1 MKKTLLS
8 AALVAVMG
16 VVAFAPQNAKASD
29 GVITFN
35 GKITAQ
41 TCTISG
47 NGGGSSFTVTL
58 PTVSTSSLTA
68 AAQVAGATPFNI
80 ALTACSPNSGNVST
94 YFEAGATIDATT
106 GFLKNTTGTATNT
119 EVNFLNTVD
128 GTSIKLGAPQAS
140 QNSAVVAIASG
151 SANLPYIARYAAVG
165 GGSGAGSVQTT
176 VTYSMS
182 YQ

>member
-1 MKKTLLS
+1 MKKTILS

-16 VVAFAPQNAKASD
+16 VAAFAPQAAKASD
-29 GVITFN
+29 GIITFK
-35 GKITAQ
+35 GAITAQ
-41 TCTISG
+41 TCTIVG
-47 NGGGSSFTVTL
+47 NDQGSDFTVTL
-58 PTVSTSSLTA
+58 PTVSTSSLPA
-68 AAQVAGATPFNI
+68 NGSHAGDTPFTI
-80 ALTACSPNSGNVST
+80 ALTNCSPDSGNVST